1 MSRLQSSQSQ
11 QTDYGPVP
19 YGQHSPF
26 CAMLHHMPGYHDW
39 HERAVCMQE
48 PLSVDD
54 GTITRSYKPRR
65 DAIFAK
71 YSTEI
76 SQLQALLR

>member
-1 MSRLQSSQSQ
+1 M
-11 QTDYGPVP
+11 
-19 YGQHSPF
+19 
-26 CAMLHHMPGYHDW
+26 
-39 HERAVCMQE
+39 E
-48 PLSVDD
+48 D

-76 SQLQALLR
+76 SQLQTLLR